1 MGGRG
6 IRRKITAGR
15 VDKWHREEVLKRK
28 VAYLESHFR
37 TAQHS
42 LKKPEMGNLF
52 SSKSDIIPT

>member
-15 VDKWHREEVLKRK
+15 VDKWHHEEVLKRK
-28 VAYLESHFR
+28 VAHLESHFR
-37 TAQHS
+37 TTLHS

-52 SSKSDIIPT
+52 SSK

>member
-1 MGGRG
+1 MGGR

-15 VDKWHREEVLKRK
+15 VDKWHQEEVLKRK

-37 TAQHS
+37 TTRHS
-42 LKKPEMGNLF
+42 LKKPEMGHLF